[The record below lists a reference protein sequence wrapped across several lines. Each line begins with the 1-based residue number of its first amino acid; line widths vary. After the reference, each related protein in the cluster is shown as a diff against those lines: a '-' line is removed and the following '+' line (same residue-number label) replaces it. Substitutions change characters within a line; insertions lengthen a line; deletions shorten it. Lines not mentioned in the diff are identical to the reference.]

1 MLKIALIFLGFLLL
15 IFQEYVQPITM
26 HIQFIIFLI
35 GIVILGIPHGA
46 ADLLVAMQSANDEKK
61 EFSKG
66 RFFLNYWG
74 RLSLFAV
81 VLWLSPLIGNLLF
94 IVFAGY
100 HFGETDLCE
109 IKTDTITGKI
119 FVASYGL
126 VILGVILLQH
136 FDEVIPMLSQFNA
149 SKQNAT
155 FINWLS
161 LHRYSTLSILGI
173 IFFATTLLQ
182 FVSANSNNQQLHS
195 QYLVRFACL
204 LFILF
209 KLPMML
215 GFTFYFITWHSIFSL
230 QNIINYLRKDGLV
243 SITQIAKQMVGY
255 SLLAMIGIVIFA
267 FTGYMY
273 LNSATITMYVFLGLA
288 VLTAPHMQIMHDMYK
303 HLRYYKMTKS

>member
-15 IFQEYVQPITM
+15 IFQEYVQQVPV
-26 HIQFIIFLI
+26 HVQFIIFLV

-46 ADLLVAMQSANDEKK
+46 ADLLVAMQNAGDEKK
-61 EFSKG
+61 EFSKV
-66 RFFLNYWG
+66 RFFLNYLG
-74 RLSLFAV
+74 RLLLFAFI
-81 VLWLSPLIGNLLF
+81 LWWFPLAGNLLF
-94 IVFAGY
+94 IVFAAY
-100 HFGETDLCE
+100 HFGETDLYQFK
-109 IKTDTITGKI
+109 IDSVTGKI
-119 FVASYGL
+119 FVISYGL

-136 FDEVIPMLSQFNA
+136 FDEVIPLLSQFNA
-149 SKQNAT
+149 GKHNIT
-155 FINWLS
+155 FIYWLNS
-161 LHRYSTLSILGI
+161 NRYTALSVLGI
-173 IFFATTLLQ
+173 LFLLTTLTHLI
-182 FVSANSNNQQLHS
+182 SSNAKYQGFNGEFLI
-195 QYLVRFACL
+195 RFTCL

-209 KLPMML
+209 KLPMIL
-215 GFTFYFITWHSIFSL
+215 GFTFYFIIWHSIFSL

-255 SLLAMIGIVIFA
+255 SLLAMIGIVTFA